1 MNEHDL
7 SYFLILCSMFHFNL
21 FQPITDHVSVGA
33 LGDSFYEYLI
43 KEWIIS
49 NKKDTDAKEMYYKA
63 MEVGI

>member
-1 MNEHDL
+1 
-7 SYFLILCSMFHFNL
+7 MFHFNL

-63 MEVGI
+63 MEVGIEQH